1 MKTWS
6 SSHTSVLQ
14 DLPDDIWRLV
24 LARGRLGISNVLAV
38 SRLNRSMRAMVKRLA
53 SNVEFHLTIEADDT
67 TSTGE
72 NCITDVRDARIV
84 SALTLASEPD
94 VIERTIASQ
103 MSPIPKLDGISETY
117 ISLSCRHPTCETS

>member
-1 MKTWS
+1 M
-6 SSHTSVLQ
+6 
-14 DLPDDIWRLV
+14 
-24 LARGRLGISNVLAV
+24 GISNVLAV